1 MSDIDFQNGFLCGLA
16 TKGLIKTGVQKG
28 MKPQAAVAKFCIDL
42 TDPVTGKVLERM
54 NGTSHVFEDVLYA
67 GGGSTSWID
76 ATSQA
81 WMVLND
87 SQLPIDPDMPYVMG
101 QTVGYGRPSQSGK
114 GLFRGAY
121 NAANQKLAEW
131 DLTSIRWKFQYDFTP
146 PQAVGT
152 IRQIGLTHQYNR
164 SLVRY
169 QQSRIPISQ
178 YTYAVYHTSDE
189 RYSYS
194 CSRSGIVSKYDNY
207 LGTFSEINISS
218 LVGTL
223 NSPCVAYAPAT
234 GKYYIYDLLLPNK
247 PVYEFADNT
256 FTSLNKTYELTRA
269 YYLTGDYSTQA
280 YVHDGCLYIVA
291 IRAIIKIDFV
301 NDTAP
306 VEVLITSDVYNNAA
320 VSESSYA
327 NNFYPDGA
335 MGVDSYIMCFSAATN
350 RYKGLIFD
358 MATDSVVG
366 YMSAATNTAHCVHPF
381 TTSRIFCG
389 SNGAMSA
396 AITAKKLDADFVKP
410 ADKGMTATYELEVF
424 W

>member
-1 MSDIDFQNGFLCGLA
+1 MSRIIDFS
-16 TKGLIKTGVQKG
+16 KIKNL
-28 MKPQAAVAKFCIDL
+28 KPQAAVGKFCIDL

-54 NGTSHVFEDVLYA
+54 NGTNHVFEDVLYA
-67 GGGSTSWID
+67 GASGISGTSWID

-101 QTVGYGRPSQSGK
+101 QTVGYGRPSQAGL

-131 DLTSIRWKFQYDFTP
+131 DLTSIRWKFQYDFTA
-146 PQAVGT
+146 PQAIGT

-164 SLVRY
+164 ALVKY
-169 QQSRIPISQ
+169 QQSRIPISAHSNAAR
-178 YTYAVYHTSDE
+178 YTSDE

-194 CSRSGIVSKYDNY
+194 CSSSGIVSKYDNY
-207 LGTFSEINISS
+207 LGTVSEIDISS

-223 NSPCVAYAPAT
+223 RYPYVAYAPAT
-234 GKYYIYDLLLPNK
+234 GKYYIYDFYMTPK
-247 PVYEFADNT
+247 YVYEFTDNT
-256 FTSLNKTYELTRA
+256 FTSLNKTYELTNVS
-269 YYLTGDYSTQA
+269 YIFSNQS
-280 YVHDGCLYIVA
+280 YVHDGCLYIVTASA
-291 IRAIIKIDFV
+291 ITKIDFV

-306 VEVLITSDVYNNAA
+306 VEVLKISNVRNNAA
-320 VSESSYA
+320 VLENSYA
-327 NNFYPDGA
+327 DIFHPDGA
-335 MGVDSYIMCFSAATN
+335 MGVDSYIMCFSVSGTSIT
-350 RYKGLIFD
+350 YKGLIFD

-366 YMSAATNTAHCVHPF
+366 YMSAADNYSHSIHPLATN
-381 TTSRIFCG
+381 RIFC
-389 SNGAMSA
+389 SRNGAMSA

-410 ADKGMTATYELEVF
+410 ADRGMTVTYELEVF

>member
-1 MSDIDFQNGFLCGLA
+1 MIKSNRIIDFSKF
-16 TKGLIKTGVQKG
+16 KG
-28 MKPQAAVAKFCIDL
+28 MKPQAAVGKFCIDL

-54 NGTSHVFEDVLYA
+54 NGTNHVFEDVLYA
-67 GGGSTSWID
+67 DSGYTSWIQ

-101 QTVGYGRPSQSGK
+101 QTVGYGIPSQSGL

-131 DLTSIRWKFQYDFTP
+131 DFTSIRWKFQYDFTP
-146 PQAVGT
+146 PQAIGT

-164 SLVRY
+164 ALVRY
-169 QQSRIPISQ
+169 HQSRIPISADSS
-178 YTYAVYHTSDE
+178 AVRYTSDE
-189 RYSYS
+189 RYSYA
-194 CSRSGIVSKYDNY
+194 CSQSGIVYKYDNY
-207 LGTFSEINISS
+207 LGTVREIDISL

-223 NSPCVAYAPAT
+223 GSPRVAYAPAT
-234 GKYYIYDLLLPNK
+234 GKYYIYDFYRTPK
-247 PVYEFADNT
+247 YVYEFTDNT

-269 YYLTGDYSTQA
+269 SYLYSEQA
-280 YVHDGCLYIVA
+280 YVHDGCLYTVTDYA
-291 IRAIIKIDFV
+291 ITKTDFV
-301 NDTAP
+301 NDTAS
-306 VEVLITSDVYNNAA
+306 VEVLEISNVRNNAA
-320 VSESSYA
+320 VLENSRDYLFSSR
-327 NNFYPDGA
+327 GA
-335 MGVDSYIMCFSAATN
+335 MGVDSYIMCFSAGTYYT
-350 RYKGLIFD
+350 YKGLIFD

-366 YMSAATNTAHCVHPF
+366 YMSSAADNAAHCVHPL
-381 TTSRIFCG
+381 TTSRIFCS

-410 ADKGMTATYELEVF
+410 ADRGMTATYELEVF

>member
-1 MSDIDFQNGFLCGLA
+1 MSRIIDFS
-16 TKGLIKTGVQKG
+16 KIKNL
-28 MKPQAAVAKFCIDL
+28 KPQAAVGKFCIDL

-54 NGTSHVFEDVLYA
+54 NGTNHVFEDVLYA
-67 GGGSTSWID
+67 DRGSTSWID

-101 QTVGYGRPSQSGK
+101 QTVGYGIPSQAGL

-121 NAANQKLAEW
+121 NAANQRLAEW
-131 DLTSIRWKFQYDFTP
+131 DFTSIRWKFQYDFTA
-146 PQAVGT
+146 PQAIGT

-164 SLVRY
+164 ALAKY
-169 QQSRIPISQ
+169 QQSRIPISANSSAVQ
-178 YTYAVYHTSDE
+178 YTSDE

-207 LGTFSEINISS
+207 LGTVSEIDISS

-223 NSPCVAYAPAT
+223 SSPRVAYAPAT
-234 GKYYIYDLLLPNK
+234 GKYYIYDFSMTPK
-247 PVYEFADNT
+247 SVYEFTDNT
-256 FTSLNKTYELTRA
+256 FTSLNKTYELTNLS
-269 YYLTGDYSTQA
+269 YIIESDQS
-280 YVHDGCLYIVA
+280 YVHDGCLYIVTNSV
-291 IRAIIKIDFV
+291 ITKIDFV

-306 VEVLITSDVYNNAA
+306 VEVLKISDVYNNAA
-320 VSESSYA
+320 VLESSYA
-327 NNFYPDGA
+327 YNFSPRGA
-335 MGVDSYIMCFSAATN
+335 MGVDSYIMCFSAMPAT
-350 RYKGLIFD
+350 YKGLIFD

-366 YMSAATNTAHCVHPF
+366 YMSTADDVAHCVHPL
-381 TTSRIFCG
+381 TTSRIFCS

-410 ADKGMTATYELEVF
+410 ADRGMTVTYELEVF

>member
-1 MSDIDFQNGFLCGLA
+1 MIKSNRIIDFSKF
-16 TKGLIKTGVQKG
+16 KG
-28 MKPQAAVAKFCIDL
+28 MKPQAAVGKFCIDL

-54 NGTSHVFEDVLYA
+54 NGTNHVFEDVLYA
-67 GGGSTSWID
+67 GAGSTSWID

-101 QTVGYGRPSQSGK
+101 QTVGYGIPSQTGK

-131 DLTSIRWKFQYDFTP
+131 DLTSIRWKFQYDFTA
-146 PQAVGT
+146 PQAIGT

-164 SLVRY
+164 ALVRY
-169 QQSRIPISQ
+169 QQSRIPISVNSE
-178 YTYAVYHTSDE
+178 AVRYTSDE
-189 RYSYS
+189 RYSYG
-194 CSRSGIVSKYDNY
+194 CSKSGIVSKYDNY
-207 LGTFSEINISS
+207 LGTVSEIDISS

-223 NSPCVAYAPAT
+223 RNPRVAYAPAT
-234 GKYYIYDLLLPNK
+234 GKYYIYDFYGALQY
-247 PVYEFADNT
+247 VYEFTDNT
-256 FTSLNKTYELTRA
+256 FTSLNKTYKPTFPT
-269 YYLTGDYSTQA
+269 YFYSGQS
-280 YVHDGCLYIVA
+280 YVHDGCLYAVA
-291 IRAIIKIDFV
+291 NDAITKSDFV
-301 NDTAP
+301 NNTAP
-306 VEVLITSDVYNNAA
+306 VEVLKISDVRNNAA
-320 VSESSYA
+320 VLEHSDA
-327 NNFYPDGA
+327 NYFSANGA
-335 MGVDSYIMCFSAATN
+335 MGVDSYIMCFSAAY
-350 RYKGLIFD
+350 YKGLIFD

-366 YMSAATNTAHCVHPF
+366 YMSAATDTAHCVHPF